1 MGGLVDFAS
10 VLIKL
15 VIILLVALM
24 SGTLLVLPDTAMELA
39 PTMLLLVVPLFVLTI
54 VLDLMGASQRSSELG
69 GVLKVLR
76 QPRRS

>member
-15 VIILLVALM
+15 VTILLVALM
-24 SGTLLVLPDTAMELA
+24 SGTLVVMPEMAMELA
-39 PTMLLLVVPLFVLTI
+39 PTMLLLVVPLFALSS
-54 VLDLMGASQRSSELG
+54 VLDLLGACRRSSELG
-69 GVLKVLR
+69 GVLKLLR

>member
-15 VIILLVALM
+15 VTILLVALM
-24 SGTLLVLPDTAMELA
+24 SGTLVVVPEMAMELA

-54 VLDLMGASQRSSELG
+54 VLDLLGASRRSAELG
-69 GVLKVLR
+69 GALKPLR
-76 QPRRS
+76 QPRRR

>member
-24 SGTLLVLPDTAMELA
+24 SGTLLVLPDKAMELA

-54 VLDLMGASQRSSELG
+54 VLDLIGASQRSSELG
-69 GVLKVLR
+69 GALKPLR
-76 QPRRS
+76 QPRRG